1 MVSACLWKEEPL
13 PCWYSNVICLTST
26 EYICLWGMWRTSGIS
41 EHLHS
46 WTLSEPS
53 LLSLSHA
60 WEIGSI
66 ENLSDFLTGSGRSV
80 SVYAVVTVVH
90 HASCLGSVP
99 LSPIFPHTLPCP
111 FLLIS
116 TLNKQHHS
124 PFKWVCRFSVKLHS
138 LARTTG
144 AQRSWMRMRNSKNS
158 CGAEVSTTN
167 KDVWSNKRSFERN
180 LLESNSSPEMIL
192 YNQSTLT
199 HHPRLLRGV
208 WIPLVS

>member
-1 MVSACLWKEEPL
+1 MSMGDVEDQWHL
-13 PCWYSNVICLTST
+13 
-26 EYICLWGMWRTSGIS
+26 RTPAQ
-41 EHLHS
+41 LNLK
-46 WTLSEPS
+46 WTFSS
-53 LLSLSHA
+53 LLITCMRNQEHRKAKWLFYA
-60 WEIGSI
+60 IV
-66 ENLSDFLTGSGRSV
+66 TGSGRSA

-90 HASCLGSVP
+90 HASWLGPVP
-99 LSPIFPHTLPCP
+99 LSPISPHTLPCP
-111 FLLIS
+111 LLLIS

-124 PFKWVCRFSVKLHS
+124 PFKWVCRFTVKLHS

-167 KDVWSNKRSFERN
+167 KDVRSNKRSFERN

-192 YNQSTLT
+192 YNQSMLT
-199 HHPRLLRGV
+199 HHPRLRRGV